1 MVLQTFQKSS
11 EKSNPLLS
19 RRQIPVK
26 YDWLST
32 FCILL
37 WNNNSKKIKNKKKEG
52 HIFHFFLMRNN
63 PAKLNS
69 TFAQEMNADSGRLKK
84 IHF

>member
-1 MVLQTFQKSS
+1 MVLQTFQKGS
-11 EKSNPLLS
+11 EKSNQLLS
-19 RRQIPVK
+19 RCQIPVK

-37 WNNNSKKIKNKKKEG
+37 WNNNNNRIKKKG
-52 HIFHFFLMRNN
+52 HIFHFFLMQNI

-69 TFAQEMNADSGRLKK
+69 IFAQEMNADSGPLKK
-84 IHF
+84 SCF